1 MHSGHA
7 ATAKLFE
14 MRIMFC
20 SAETFAVQLS
30 QKMTEFQSF
39 VSRDGAGTAS
49 ADSILSTS
57 FSGECV
63 GA

>member
-1 MHSGHA
+1 MHSRHA
-7 ATAKLFE
+7 PPTEMFE
-14 MRIMFC
+14 MRRMFC
-20 SAETFAVQLS
+20 GAETFAVQLS

-57 FSGECV
+57 LSGECV